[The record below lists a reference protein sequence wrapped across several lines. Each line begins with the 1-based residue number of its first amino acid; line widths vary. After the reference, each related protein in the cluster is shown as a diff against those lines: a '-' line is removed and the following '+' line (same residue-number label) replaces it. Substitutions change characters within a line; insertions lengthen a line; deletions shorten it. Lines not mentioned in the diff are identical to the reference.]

1 MELKILPRTAI
12 YSTSPYL
19 ANSNGFLLENLAE
32 GLNPDAIIN
41 SLSNRHSRGL
51 GLRKKKSIIKKK
63 SKLISDQNLDS
74 ASKTFI
80 YRSKMHSKEHFT
92 WADRLSSVCR
102 ARSVITLKCST
113 KIQILKGHGVLRIT
127 SLTA

>member
-1 MELKILPRTAI
+1 MGSKILPKTAI
-12 YSTSPYL
+12 YSMNPYR
-19 ANSNGFLLENLAE
+19 ANANGFLLENRAE
-32 GLNPDAIIN
+32 RENRGAIIN
-41 SLSNRHSRGL
+41 SFSNRHSNRLAFEGEKI
-51 GLRKKKSIIKKK
+51 RYREN

-74 ASKTFI
+74 ASKPYI

-92 WADRLSSVCR
+92 CADRLSSVCR

-113 KIQILKGHGVLRIT
+113 KIQIPKGHGVLRIT